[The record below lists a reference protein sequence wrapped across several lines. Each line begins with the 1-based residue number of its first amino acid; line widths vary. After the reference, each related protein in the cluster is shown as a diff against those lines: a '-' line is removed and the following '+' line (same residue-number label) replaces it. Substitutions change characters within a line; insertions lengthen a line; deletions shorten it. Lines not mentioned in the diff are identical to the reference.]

1 VKVDRWSSE
10 SDPDGLMFQTTP
22 IPVKAGPRKI
32 AATFIRE
39 FEGTEDDLIK
49 PIDHTLADTQIGVGY
64 GVTTLPHLR
73 NLSVIG
79 PFDVTG
85 VSDNSTRRRIFLCRP
100 TPGLNQ
106 GQTGVKP
113 GSDPAFTADACARR
127 IITSLATEAYR
138 RPLTSS
144 DVNELIT
151 FYKEGT
157 KTGGFE
163 AGIRAA
169 LQAMLSSLHFVFRV
183 EEQPATVPVS
193 GIYRI
198 SDTDL
203 ASRLSFFL
211 WGTIPDRPLIDIARS
226 GTLSQP
232 VVLDAQVR
240 RMLADSRSA
249 ALSTRFASQWLRLQD
264 LDKVEPDALSY
275 PYYDESLAAAMTR
288 ETELLFDALVRNDRP
303 ALELLTADYTFVN
316 ERLAR
321 HYGITGVSGTGFRKV
336 SYPDDKRRGILGH
349 GSILTLTSHGN
360 RTSPVLRGKWIMEVL
375 LGSPPPPPPEN
386 VPDLEET
393 KDTHDGKL
401 ISVAEQM
408 AAHRANPACSS
419 CHNVIDPIGLALDN
433 FDVTGA
439 WRIKDRGVTVN
450 TAGELYDGTKLTGA
464 ADLRAALL
472 TRPEVLVTH
481 FTEMLLSYALGRRVE
496 YYDMPAVRKIVRDSK
511 PSGYRL
517 SSLILGVTR
526 SAAFRT
532 AKVEPLKAGT
542 ARGASVA
549 SLERPVSGGGAPRTI
564 NR

>member
-1 VKVDRWSSE
+1 
-10 SDPDGLMFQTTP
+10 
-22 IPVKAGPRKI
+22 
-32 AATFIRE
+32 
-39 FEGTEDDLIK
+39 
-49 PIDHTLADTQIGVGY
+49 
-64 GVTTLPHLR
+64 
-73 NLSVIG
+73 
-79 PFDVTG
+79 
-85 VSDNSTRRRIFLCRP
+85 
-100 TPGLNQ
+100 
-106 GQTGVKP
+106 
-113 GSDPAFTADACARR
+113 
-127 IITSLATEAYR
+127 
-138 RPLTSS
+138 
-144 DVNELIT
+144 
-151 FYKEGT
+151 
-157 KTGGFE
+157 
-163 AGIRAA
+163 
-169 LQAMLSSLHFVFRV
+169 
-183 EEQPATVPVS
+183 
-193 GIYRI
+193 
-198 SDTDL
+198 
-203 ASRLSFFL
+203 
-211 WGTIPDRPLIDIARS
+211 
-226 GTLSQP
+226 
-232 VVLDAQVR
+232 
-240 RMLADSRSA
+240 
-249 ALSTRFASQWLRLQD
+249 
-264 LDKVEPDALSY
+264 
-275 PYYDESLAAAMTR
+275 
-288 ETELLFDALVRNDRP
+288 
-303 ALELLTADYTFVN
+303 
-316 ERLAR
+316 
-321 HYGITGVSGTGFRKV
+321 
-336 SYPDDKRRGILGH
+336 
-349 GSILTLTSHGN
+349 
-360 RTSPVLRGKWIMEVL
+360 
-375 LGSPPPPPPEN
+375 